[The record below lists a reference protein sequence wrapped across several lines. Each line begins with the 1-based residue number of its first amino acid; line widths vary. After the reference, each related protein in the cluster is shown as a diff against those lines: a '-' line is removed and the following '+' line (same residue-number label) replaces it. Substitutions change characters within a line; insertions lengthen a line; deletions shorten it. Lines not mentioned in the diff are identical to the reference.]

1 MILLKSQ
8 EEIEQIRK
16 SSLLVGRTLAEVGK
30 HIKPGVTTAFLDK
43 IGEQFIR
50 DNGATPVFKGYGGF
64 PSALCISINDE
75 IVHGFPSD
83 KRFLEDGDIV
93 SIDCGTDLNGFIGDS
108 AYTIMVGEVKPE
120 VQKLLKVTKEALYLG
135 VEKCVEGNRLGDI
148 GHAIQTHIEKNGF
161 SVVREMCGHGVGIKL
176 HEDPNVCNYG
186 KPGTGP
192 LLKAGMVFAI
202 EPMVN
207 LGSKNV
213 KFINDGWTP
222 VTKDGKPSAHFEHDV
237 AIGKDKADLLS
248 TFEEI
253 EKLMTN
259 QQ

>member
-8 EEIEQIRK
+8 EEIELIRK
-16 SSLLVGRTLAEVGK
+16 SSLLVGRTLTEVGK
-30 HIKPGVTTAFLDK
+30 HIKPGVTTAFLDR

-75 IVHGFPSD
+75 VVHGFPSD
-83 KRFLEDGDIV
+83 DRFLEEGDIV

-108 AYTIMVGEVKPE
+108 AYTFVVGDVKPE
-120 VQKLLKVTKEALYLG
+120 VAKLLKVTKEALYLG
-135 VEKCVEGNRLGDI
+135 VEKCVEGNRVGDI
-148 GHAIQTHIEKNGF
+148 GHAIQTHVEKNGF

-186 KPGTGP
+186 RPGTGP
-192 LLKAGMVFAI
+192 LLKAGMVIAI

-207 LGSKNV
+207 MGSKNI

-222 VTKDGKPSAHFEHDV
+222 ITRDGKPSAHFEHDV
-237 AIGKDKADLLS
+237 AIGKEKADLLS
-248 TFEEI
+248 SFEEI
-253 EKLMTN
+253 EK
-259 QQ
+259 

>member
-108 AYTIMVGEVKPE
+108 AYTFMVGEVKPE
-120 VQKLLKVTKEALYLG
+120 VQNLLKVTKEALYLG

>member
-108 AYTIMVGEVKPE
+108 AYTFMVGEVKPE

-135 VEKCVEGNRLGDI
+135 VEKCIEGNRLGDI

>member
-8 EEIEQIRK
+8 EEIELIRK

-30 HIKPGVTTAFLDK
+30 YIKPGVTTAFLDR

-75 IVHGFPSD
+75 VVHGFPSVE
-83 KRFLEDGDIV
+83 RFLEEGDIV

-108 AYTIMVGEVKPE
+108 AYTFIVGEVKPE
-120 VQKLLKVTKEALYLG
+120 VAKLLKVTKEALYLG
-135 VEKCVEGNRLGDI
+135 IEKCVEGNRLGDI
-148 GHAIQTHIEKNGF
+148 GYAIQNHVEKNGF

-176 HEDPNVCNYG
+176 HEDPNICNYG
-186 KPGTGP
+186 RPGTGP

-207 LGSKNV
+207 MGSKNI

-222 VTKDGKPSAHFEHDV
+222 ITKDGKPSAHFEHDV
-237 AIGKDKADLLS
+237 AVGKEKADLLS
-248 TFEEI
+248 SFEEI
-253 EKLMTN
+253 EK
-259 QQ
+259 Q

>member
-108 AYTIMVGEVKPE
+108 AYTFMVGEVKPE

-148 GHAIQTHIEKNGF
+148 GHAIQTHIEENGF

-186 KPGTGP
+186 KPSTGP

>member
-8 EEIEQIRK
+8 EEIELIRK
-16 SSLLVGRTLAEVGK
+16 SSLLVGRTLTEVGK
-30 HIKPGVTTAFLDK
+30 HIKPGVTTAFLDR

-50 DNGATPVFKGYGGF
+50 DNGATPVFKGYGAI

-75 IVHGFPSD
+75 VVHGFPSD
-83 KRFLEDGDIV
+83 DRFLEEGDIV

-108 AYTIMVGEVKPE
+108 AYTFVVGDVKPE
-120 VQKLLKVTKEALYLG
+120 VAKLLKVTKEALYLG
-135 VEKCVEGNRLGDI
+135 VEKCVEGNRVGDI
-148 GHAIQTHIEKNGF
+148 GHAIQTHVEKNGF

-186 KPGTGP
+186 RPGTGP
-192 LLKAGMVFAI
+192 LLKAGMVIAI

-207 LGSKNV
+207 MGSKNI

-222 VTKDGKPSAHFEHDV
+222 ITRDGKPSAHFEHDV
-237 AIGKDKADLLS
+237 AIGKEKADLLS
-248 TFEEI
+248 SFEEI
-253 EKLMTN
+253 EK
-259 QQ
+259 

>member
-108 AYTIMVGEVKPE
+108 AYTFMVGEVKPE

-186 KPGTGP
+186 KPSTGP

>member
-8 EEIEQIRK
+8 EEIELIRK

-30 HIKPGVTTAFLDK
+30 HIKPGVTTAFLDR

-75 IVHGFPSD
+75 VVHGFPSD
-83 KRFLEDGDIV
+83 DRFLEEGDIV

-108 AYTIMVGEVKPE
+108 AYTFVVGDVKPE
-120 VQKLLKVTKEALYLG
+120 VAKLLKVTKEALYLG
-135 VEKCVEGNRLGDI
+135 VEKCVEGNRVGDI
-148 GHAIQTHIEKNGF
+148 GHAIQTHVEKNGF

-186 KPGTGP
+186 RPGTGP
-192 LLKAGMVFAI
+192 LLKAGMVIAI

-207 LGSKNV
+207 MGSKNI

-222 VTKDGKPSAHFEHDV
+222 ITRDGKPSAHFEHDV
-237 AIGKDKADLLS
+237 AIGKEKADLLS
-248 TFEEI
+248 SFEEI
-253 EKLMTN
+253 EK
-259 QQ
+259 

>member
-108 AYTIMVGEVKPE
+108 AYTFMVGEVKPE

>member
-108 AYTIMVGEVKPE
+108 AYTFMVGEVKPE

-176 HEDPNVCNYG
+176 HEDPNICNYG
-186 KPGTGP
+186 KPSTGP

>member
-8 EEIEQIRK
+8 EEIELIRK
-16 SSLLVGRTLAEVGK
+16 SSLLVGKTLAEVGK
-30 HIKPGVTTAFLDK
+30 YIKPGVTTAFLDK

-64 PSALCISINDE
+64 PSSLCISINDE
-75 IVHGFPSD
+75 VVHGFPSEE
-83 KRFLEDGDIV
+83 RFLEDGDIV

-108 AYTIMVGEVKPE
+108 AYTFLVGEVKPE
-120 VQKLLKVTKEALYLG
+120 IQKLLKVTKEALYLG
-135 VEKCVEGNRLGDI
+135 LEKCVEGNRLGDI
-148 GHAIQTHIEKNGF
+148 GYAIQTHVEKHGF

-186 KPGTGP
+186 RKGTGP

-202 EPMVN
+202 EPMIN
-207 LGSKNV
+207 MGSKNI

-222 VTKDGKPSAHFEHDV
+222 ITRDGKPSAHFEHDV
-237 AIGKDKADLLS
+237 AVGIEKPDLLS
-248 TFEEI
+248 SFEEI
-253 EKLMTN
+253 EKIIN
-259 QQ
+259 KQQ

>member
-8 EEIEQIRK
+8 EEIELIRK

-30 HIKPGVTTAFLDK
+30 HIKPGVTTAFLDR

-75 IVHGFPSD
+75 VVHGFPSD
-83 KRFLEDGDIV
+83 DRFLEEGDIV

-108 AYTIMVGEVKPE
+108 AYTFVVGDVKPE
-120 VQKLLKVTKEALYLG
+120 VAKLLKVTKEALYLG
-135 VEKCVEGNRLGDI
+135 VEKCVEGNRVGDI
-148 GHAIQTHIEKNGF
+148 GHAIQTHVEKNGF

-176 HEDPNVCNYG
+176 HEDPNICNYG
-186 KPGTGP
+186 RSGTGP
-192 LLKAGMVFAI
+192 LLKAGMVIAI

-207 LGSKNV
+207 MGSKNI

-222 VTKDGKPSAHFEHDV
+222 ITRDGKPSAHFEHDV
-237 AIGKDKADLLS
+237 AIGKEKADLLS
-248 TFEEI
+248 SFEEI
-253 EKLMTN
+253 EK
-259 QQ
+259 

>member
-8 EEIEQIRK
+8 EEIELIRK

-30 HIKPGVTTAFLDK
+30 HIKPGVTTAFLDR

-75 IVHGFPSD
+75 VVHGFPSD
-83 KRFLEDGDIV
+83 DRFLEEGDIV

-108 AYTIMVGEVKPE
+108 AYTFVVGDVKPE
-120 VQKLLKVTKEALYLG
+120 VAKLLKVTKEALYLG
-135 VEKCVEGNRLGDI
+135 VEKCVEGNRVGDI
-148 GHAIQTHIEKNGF
+148 GHAIQTHVEKNGF

-176 HEDPNVCNYG
+176 HEDPNICNYG
-186 KPGTGP
+186 RPGTGP
-192 LLKAGMVFAI
+192 LLKAGMVIAI

-207 LGSKNV
+207 MGSKNI

-222 VTKDGKPSAHFEHDV
+222 ITRDGKPSAHFEHDV
-237 AIGKDKADLLS
+237 AIGKEKADLLS

-253 EKLMTN
+253 EK
-259 QQ
+259 

>member
-108 AYTIMVGEVKPE
+108 AYTFMVGEVKPE

-207 LGSKNV
+207 FGSKNV

>member
-8 EEIEQIRK
+8 EEIELIRK

-30 HIKPGVTTAFLDK
+30 HIKPGVTTAFLDR

-75 IVHGFPSD
+75 VVHGFPSD
-83 KRFLEDGDIV
+83 DRFLEEGDIV

-108 AYTIMVGEVKPE
+108 AYTFVVGDVKPE
-120 VQKLLKVTKEALYLG
+120 VAKLLKVTKEALYLG
-135 VEKCVEGNRLGDI
+135 VEKCVEGNRVGDI
-148 GHAIQTHIEKNGF
+148 GHAIQTHVEKNGF

-176 HEDPNVCNYG
+176 HEDPNICNYG
-186 KPGTGP
+186 RPGTGP
-192 LLKAGMVFAI
+192 LLKAGMVIAI

-207 LGSKNV
+207 MGSKNI

-222 VTKDGKPSAHFEHDV
+222 ITRDGKPSAHFEHDV
-237 AIGKDKADLLS
+237 AIGKEKADLLS
-248 TFEEI
+248 SFEEI
-253 EKLMTN
+253 EK
-259 QQ
+259 

>member
-8 EEIEQIRK
+8 EEIELIRK

-30 HIKPGVTTAFLDK
+30 HIKPGVTTAFLDR

-75 IVHGFPSD
+75 VVHGFPSD
-83 KRFLEDGDIV
+83 DRFLEEGDIV

-108 AYTIMVGEVKPE
+108 AYTFVVGDVKPE
-120 VQKLLKVTKEALYLG
+120 VAKLLKVTKEALYLG
-135 VEKCVEGNRLGDI
+135 VEKCVEGNRVGDI
-148 GHAIQTHIEKNGF
+148 GHAIQTHVEKNGF

-186 KPGTGP
+186 RPGTGP
-192 LLKAGMVFAI
+192 LLKAGMVIAI

-207 LGSKNV
+207 MGLKNI

-222 VTKDGKPSAHFEHDV
+222 ITRDGKPSAHFEHDV
-237 AIGKDKADLLS
+237 AVGKEKADLLS
-248 TFEEI
+248 SFEEI
-253 EKLMTN
+253 EK
-259 QQ
+259 

>member
-8 EEIEQIRK
+8 EEIELIRK

-30 HIKPGVTTAFLDK
+30 HIKPGVTTAFLDR

-75 IVHGFPSD
+75 VVHGFPSD
-83 KRFLEDGDIV
+83 DRFLEEGDIV

-108 AYTIMVGEVKPE
+108 AYTFVVGDVKPE
-120 VQKLLKVTKEALYLG
+120 VAKLLKVTKEALYLG
-135 VEKCVEGNRLGDI
+135 VEKCVEGNRVGDI
-148 GHAIQTHIEKNGF
+148 GHVIQTHVEKNGF

-186 KPGTGP
+186 RPGTGP
-192 LLKAGMVFAI
+192 LLKAGMVIAI

-207 LGSKNV
+207 MGSKNI

-222 VTKDGKPSAHFEHDV
+222 ITRDGKPSAHFEHDV
-237 AIGKDKADLLS
+237 AIGKEKADLLS
-248 TFEEI
+248 SFEEI
-253 EKLMTN
+253 EK
-259 QQ
+259 

>member
-108 AYTIMVGEVKPE
+108 AYTFMVGEVKPE

-207 LGSKNV
+207 SGSKNV

>member
-108 AYTIMVGEVKPE
+108 AYTFMVGEVKPE

-186 KPGTGP
+186 RPGTGP

>member
-108 AYTIMVGEVKPE
+108 AYTFMVGEVKPE
-120 VQKLLKVTKEALYLG
+120 VQRLLKVTKEALYLG

-207 LGSKNV
+207 SGSKNV

>member
-8 EEIEQIRK
+8 EEIELIRK

-30 HIKPGVTTAFLDK
+30 HIKPGVTTAFLDR

-50 DNGATPVFKGYGGF
+50 DNGATQVFKGYGGF

-75 IVHGFPSD
+75 VVHGFPSD
-83 KRFLEDGDIV
+83 DRFLEEGDIV

-108 AYTIMVGEVKPE
+108 AYTFVVGDVKPE
-120 VQKLLKVTKEALYLG
+120 VAKLLKVTKEALYLG
-135 VEKCVEGNRLGDI
+135 VEKCVEGNRVGDI
-148 GHAIQTHIEKNGF
+148 GHAIQTHVEKNGF

-186 KPGTGP
+186 RPGTGP
-192 LLKAGMVFAI
+192 LLKAGMVIAI

-207 LGSKNV
+207 MGSKNI

-222 VTKDGKPSAHFEHDV
+222 ITRDGKPSAHFEHDV
-237 AIGKDKADLLS
+237 AIGKEKADLLS
-248 TFEEI
+248 SFEEI
-253 EKLMTN
+253 EK
-259 QQ
+259 